1 MPTKRYSTD
10 QIVSKLR
17 QAEVE
22 LGHGLRVPQMCK
34 KLESSEQTYYRWRTR
49 RWITRCSK
57 RWSRETSEPA
67 ETPAGGGPDPPAA
80 GRLRA
85 AGVSGAGAGAGDA
98 AASDAG
104 AG

>member
-10 QIVSKLR
+10 QVVSKLR

-22 LGHGLRVPQMCK
+22 LGRGLRVPQMCR
-34 KLESSEQTYYRWRTR
+34 KLGSSEQTYYRWRTR
-49 RWITRCSK
+49 RWITRRSK

-67 ETPAGGGPDPPAA
+67 ETPAGGGPGPPAA

-85 AGVSGAGAGAGDA
+85 AGVSGAGAGDA

>member
-49 RWITRCSK
+49 RWITRRSK

-67 ETPAGGGPDPPAA
+67 ETPAGGGPGPPAA

-85 AGVSGAGAGAGDA
+85 AGVSGAGAGDA